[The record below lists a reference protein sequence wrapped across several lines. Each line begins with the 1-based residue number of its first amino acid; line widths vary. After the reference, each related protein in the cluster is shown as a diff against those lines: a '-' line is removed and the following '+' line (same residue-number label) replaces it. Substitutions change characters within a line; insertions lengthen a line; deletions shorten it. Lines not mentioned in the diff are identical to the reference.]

1 MILVDT
7 SVWVELLRRGDP
19 TALSAD
25 DWMHLAT
32 CGSIVQEVFQG
43 LQPGPWNDDFQQ
55 AFLALPCLSDPL
67 PLRTFLQA
75 AEIYRLGRWK
85 GYTIRSST
93 DCLIAAVAIEQRVPV
108 WHRDRDFAAIARY
121 TGLQTIER

>member
-1 MILVDT
+1 M
-7 SVWVELLRRGDP
+7 ELLRRGDAS
-19 TALSAD
+19 ALPPD
-25 DWMHLAT
+25 EWMRLAT
-32 CGSIVQEVFQG
+32 CGPILQEVFQG
-43 LQPGPWNDDFQQ
+43 LQPGPWNDGFQQ

-67 PLRTFLQA
+67 PARTFQQA

-93 DCLIAAVAIEQRVPV
+93 DCLIAAVAIEERVPV
-108 WHRDRDFAAIARY
+108 WHRDRDFAVIARF